1 MTSVFRVFPD
11 QQLSTVKYAEGPY
24 IVLEDGR
31 RYLDTSAGG
40 TSYAVVGWNH
50 PDVNHALKEQIAK
63 FSHVDYKSW
72 DDPNLER
79 LASLLL
85 SRSENHLDKV
95 YFSGSSGSEACE
107 AAMKMSYQYHY
118 DQGHPEKKWF
128 ISREQSYHGST
139 SDALVLGERPNLEF
153 FRPMLSPY
161 RARIAMHHPL
171 YCRRSG
177 ETLEEYGLRSA
188 QNLEEKIL
196 EIGPDSVAG
205 FVGETIMGGLVGDV
219 PPAPNYW
226 QAVREVCTRYNVH
239 LILDEVYCG
248 TGTSGRI
255 YCCDWDKVSPDF
267 LFIGKTLA
275 AGYGVLS
282 AVLTTSEI
290 EQGILRSQK
299 RLQHTTTHQGHSL
312 STAAALAVQEI
323 IHSTPLL
330 ASVHDTG
337 EAMRSAIKNELGEHE
352 YFRDVRGRGL
362 RFSFEYQCNRLSDFS
377 AKLADNLQ
385 KNHSLIVNCKW
396 HRACFTP
403 SLLLSPEQAVF
414 VVDAFCEEFRNLAS
428 SWK

>member
-1 MTSVFRVFPD
+1 M
-11 QQLSTVKYAEGPY
+11 
-24 IVLEDGR
+24 
-31 RYLDTSAGG
+31 
-40 TSYAVVGWNH
+40 
-50 PDVNHALKEQIAK
+50 
-63 FSHVDYKSW
+63 
-72 DDPNLER
+72 
-79 LASLLL
+79 
-85 SRSENHLDKV
+85 
-95 YFSGSSGSEACE
+95 
-107 AAMKMSYQYHY
+107 
-118 DQGHPEKKWF
+118 
-128 ISREQSYHGST
+128 
-139 SDALVLGERPNLEF
+139 
-153 FRPMLSPY
+153 
-161 RARIAMHHPL
+161 
-171 YCRRSG
+171 
-177 ETLEEYGLRSA
+177 
-188 QNLEEKIL
+188 
-196 EIGPDSVAG
+196 
-205 FVGETIMGGLVGDV
+205 
-219 PPAPNYW
+219 
-226 QAVREVCTRYNVH
+226 REVCTRYNVH